1 MNLQKIYDGLPEC
14 LRNFLLTLEL
24 VQMYK
29 NADDFEIIKIQCVL
43 VSAFIDSM

>member
-1 MNLQKIYDGLPEC
+1 MDCQNVFVI
-14 LRNFLLTLEL
+14 FLLTLEL

-29 NADDFEIIKIQCVL
+29 NADGFEILKIQCVL